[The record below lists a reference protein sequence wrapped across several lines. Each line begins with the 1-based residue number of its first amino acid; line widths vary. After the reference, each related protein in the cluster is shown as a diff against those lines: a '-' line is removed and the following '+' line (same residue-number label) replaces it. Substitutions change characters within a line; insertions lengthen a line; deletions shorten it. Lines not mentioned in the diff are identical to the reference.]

1 MRKGELANGTRVAVG
16 HHACYSGEVDVLL
29 VARFLLEMHLNKRSQ
44 LISAGTD
51 IKKEWDLVC

>member
-1 MRKGELANGTRVAVG
+1 MGREWQWAIMPAT
-16 HHACYSGEVDVLL
+16 VDDLL
-29 VARFLLEMHLNKRSQ
+29 VASFLLEMHLNKRSQ